1 MSLVQQ
7 IADIEAEMAKTQ
19 KNKATE
25 RHIGMLK
32 AKLAKLRREIL
43 NPKTSG
49 GGGGDGFDVTKKSQ
63 NDGHS

>member
-7 IADIEAEMAKTQ
+7 IAEIEEEMARTQ

-25 RHIGMLK
+25 RHIGLLK

-43 NPKTSG
+43 TPKTAKG
-49 GGGGDGFDVTKKSQ
+49 GG
-63 NDGHS
+63 